1 MLSHVLAP
9 VLSITAAPQSS
20 LCWQPTE
27 NLIKSWS
34 FHASSSVYLFIV
46 KCHLADS
53 TLNATVHVQQHG
65 EEVLQRDFP
74 TDTFS
79 LTYLCPIAWS
89 CYMFIN
95 IITTTVTISLGTLAL
110 QTVSQEQ
117 CDAYVSVVLA
127 GSFLHLWLWRCPKPT
142 VRTATGI

>member
-1 MLSHVLAP
+1 MFSHVLTP
-9 VLSITAAPQSS
+9 FLSTAAAPWSS

-27 NLIKSWS
+27 NLIKSQS

-53 TLNATVHVQQHG
+53 TLNATVHVQRHG

-74 TDTFS
+74 TDAFS

-95 IITTTVTISLGTLAL
+95 IITTVITIGLGTLAL
-110 QTVSQEQ
+110 QTSTRAMWCICQHGFSWLFSSSLAQRMTVTY
-117 CDAYVSVVLA
+117 CDNRNRY
-127 GSFLHLWLWRCPKPT
+127 
-142 VRTATGI
+142 